1 MRPELISPAGRDIS
15 NPERIRVMKTWLI
28 PPVAVPMAMVLI
40 VIVIG
45 LWRLQW

>member
-1 MRPELISPAGRDIS
+1 LGRNIA

-40 VIVIG
+40 VIAIG